1 MKKKSAIKK
10 VPISFKVDPTLLK
23 DIELWIK
30 KQEIRPS
37 KTAVFEAAMR
47 AWLLNQD

>member
-1 MKKKSAIKK
+1 MAKIKK
-10 VPISFKVDPTLLK
+10 VPLSFKVDPALIK
-23 DIELWIK
+23 AIETWIK

-47 AWLLNQD
+47 AWLANQA